1 MRLLKNVQREI
12 TPLTLEDS
20 FLVFDRKKKVFD
32 YPIHFHPEYEL
43 NFIKNGKGVKRFVG
57 DSFETIDAIE
67 LVLVGP
73 NLNHGWLSD
82 DSFEETVHEI
92 TIQFHDSLFHEGLL
106 AKKIMK
112 PIKNMLER
120 SSYGI
125 LFSKEISLEL
135 YDRISS
141 LSEFQGM
148 DYFIKF
154 LSILQD
160 LATSEGQTL
169 LSNYAVD
176 RPNFEN
182 NKRLELVYEYINDN
196 FKDKIKLEDVSSL
209 INMSNVSFNRFIK
222 SRTGKTFIEYL
233 NDIRIS
239 HASMKLI
246 EGDHRISEIAFECG
260 FNNIANFNRI
270 FKKIKN
276 CTPTEYKQEFSGIKR
291 IF

>member
-43 NFIKNGKGVKRFVG
+43 NFIKNGKGVKRFIG
-57 DSFETIDAIE
+57 DSFETIDDVE

-92 TIQFHDSLFHEGLL
+92 TIQFHDSLFHQGLL

-112 PIKNMLER
+112 PIKSMLER

-125 LFSKEISLEL
+125 LFSKQISLEL
-135 YDRISS
+135 YERIAS

-148 DYFIKF
+148 EYFIKF

-160 LATSEGQTL
+160 LATSDGQIL

-196 FKDKIKLEDVSSL
+196 FKDKIKLEEVSSL

-222 SRTGKTFIEYL
+222 SRTG
-233 NDIRIS
+233 
-239 HASMKLI
+239 
-246 EGDHRISEIAFECG
+246 
-260 FNNIANFNRI
+260 
-270 FKKIKN
+270 
-276 CTPTEYKQEFSGIKR
+276 
-291 IF
+291 